1 MITVNC
7 IKENAI
13 EISTN
18 KAFSFLVYVVAKLLN
33 LKEQHPLECAPT
45 WFCKHF
51 ESINKR
57 KVVPTSGEVDDVTVK
72 KIKCVILTTSS
83 VPN

>member
-18 KAFSFLVYVVAKLLN
+18 KAFLLLAYIVDQPKLLN
-33 LKEQHPLECAPT
+33 LKERHPLECALT
-45 WFCKHF
+45 WTYKHF
-51 ESINKR
+51 EPTNKR
-57 KVVPTSGEVDDVTVK
+57 KVVPTKIVK
-72 KIKCVILTTSS
+72 GASQ
-83 VPN
+83 